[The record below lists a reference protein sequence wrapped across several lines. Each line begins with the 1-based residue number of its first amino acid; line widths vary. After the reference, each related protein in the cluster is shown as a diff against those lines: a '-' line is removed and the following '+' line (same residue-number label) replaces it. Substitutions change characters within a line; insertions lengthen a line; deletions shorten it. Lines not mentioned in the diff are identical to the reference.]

1 MGAAVLAGKAPTHAT
16 AAGGSPDVK
25 AFVQNLLMHPP
36 GSPEGE
42 LQDLREEVEDLR
54 AEVRR
59 LRRGLSE
66 LRQLVENR
74 SDSRVSDS
82 RPASGHPGK
91 ERATTYSGYSGSSSS
106 PDREG
111 RALVAEAA
119 PAQQSLPV
127 ASVSPTT
134 APSPMSLTW
143 LQREQICDEIGRF
156 LARSIAGSF
165 RGPSGRDK
173 INLPSRI
180 WIIVRDYAGQIHSP
194 VKVVRNWTS
203 CKVLVKPSNHECGD
217 SVFVG
222 LPSEREA
229 RRVVAAAE
237 LDWPAVVEQ

>member
-1 MGAAVLAGKAPTHAT
+1 
-16 AAGGSPDVK
+16 
-25 AFVQNLLMHPP
+25 MHPP
-36 GSPEGE
+36 RSDEGE

-66 LRQLVENR
+66 LRQLVEGR
-74 SDSRVSDS
+74 SDSRESDS
-82 RPASGHPGK
+82 RPVSGHPGK
-91 ERATTYSGYSGSSSS
+91 VRGSTYSGYSGSSTS

-111 RALVAEAA
+111 GALVVGATS
-119 PAQQSLPV
+119 AQQSLPV

-134 APSPMSLTW
+134 APSPTSLTW

-156 LARSIAGSF
+156 LARAIGGSF

-180 WIIVRDYAGQIHSP
+180 WIIARDYAGQIYTP
-194 VKVVRNWTS
+194 VKVVRTWSS
-203 CKVLVKPSNHECGD
+203 CKVLIKPNNHECGD